1 MAKKITE
8 STDKMGVDLK
18 VGDYVAY
25 PCSRAHLG
33 VGSVVGFTPKMIRVK
48 AVGEEGTRLVLSGSA
63 VKLYGPDVV
72 SYVLKNNL
80 S

>member
-1 MAKKITE
+1 M
-8 STDKMGVDLK
+8 
-18 VGDYVAY
+18 
-25 PCSRAHLG
+25 
-33 VGSVVGFTPKMIRVK
+33 GSVAGFTPKMIRVK